1 MYICVVQCKI
11 NHGIDR
17 VPLTKYKDRKA
28 TVWLPTLWASTTYP
42 HAVVWC
48 TDRKICVHYNRMFMD
63 LLCTAVSFLPWF
75 MHTHA
80 CSRDQ

>member
-28 TVWLPTLWASTTYP
+28 TVRLPTLWASTTYP
-42 HAVVWC
+42 HAVV
-48 TDRKICVHYNRMFMD
+48 
-63 LLCTAVSFLPWF
+63 
-75 MHTHA
+75 
-80 CSRDQ
+80 